1 MAQKIIHELIDD
13 IDGSQAEETI
23 AFSFRGQAYELD
35 LSARNI
41 AKLDK
46 ALLPFVKHARRL
58 GRSGGGPTTPT
69 VTRVASDAAAVRVW
83 AHSNGYS
90 VPERGRIPKE
100 VRSAYEAANG

>member
-23 AFSFRGQAYELD
+23 AFSFRGQTYELD

-58 GRSGGGPTTPT
+58 GRSGGPDAAK

-83 AHSNGYS
+83 AHSNGYA
-90 VPERGRIPKE
+90 VPERGRIPKG
-100 VRSAYEAANG
+100 VRSAYDEANA